1 MTATY
6 LLDTN
11 MFSYIVK
18 GISPAARSEF
28 LRLSQDHN
36 VTLCL
41 SVMTEAEVRFGMA
54 KRNLSRSRCSAI
66 ENLFAHFHILPWG
79 SEEAAVYALTRAKL
93 EAKGITVES
102 MDLLIAAQAI
112 TSGAVLVTRDKIF
125 AHIED
130 VHATVNW
137 ANDLLIPTK

>member
-11 MFSYIVK
+11 MFSYIAK

-28 LRLSQDHN
+28 LRLSQDSN
-36 VTLCL
+36 VSLCL

-54 KRNLSRSRCSAI
+54 KRNLSRSRRSAI
-66 ENLFAHFHILPWG
+66 ESLFAHFQILPWG
-79 SEEAAVYALTRAKL
+79 SEEAAAYGLTRAKL

-102 MDLLIAAQAI
+102 MDLLIAAQAVAA
-112 TSGAVLVTRDKIF
+112 GAVLVTNDKIF
-125 AHIED
+125 AHVED
-130 VHATVNW
+130 LNATVNW
-137 ANDLLIPTK
+137 ANDL